1 MSKIIIPEDHQKY
14 HQKEFFD
21 GFGQLLVLKV
31 AYISYNTG
39 TSVLPDIYA
48 LALGYCAYISGNAL
62 LPML

>member
-1 MSKIIIPEDHQKY
+1 MSKITIPED

-31 AYISYNTG
+31 AYISYKTG
-39 TSVLPDIYA
+39 TRALPDIYA
-48 LALGYCAYISGNAL
+48 LALGDHAYISGNAL